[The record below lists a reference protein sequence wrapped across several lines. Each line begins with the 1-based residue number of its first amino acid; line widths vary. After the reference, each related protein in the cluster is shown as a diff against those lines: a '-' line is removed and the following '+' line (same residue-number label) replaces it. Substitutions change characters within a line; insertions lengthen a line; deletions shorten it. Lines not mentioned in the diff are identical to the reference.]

1 MEAAAKTVEVLS
13 KRILPEKPHHLSFS
27 PTWRHRPL
35 PEDDDVADARGAK
48 RRFEEWHNT
57 RLQYLTFLSEADR
70 GTLLTRS
77 YYDMR
82 EEPSKPVPREVGA
95 LSKGATTA
103 EKKKLSLSDYRNKKT
118 GIVPSA
124 SPPEPAVAKRN
135 EAERAAPPPTSSATS
150 TSTPTMPHADGGKPH
165 QEPRRSDSLTTRTRD
180 LESSLAS
187 AKPKPNR
194 DVIAPESRCAMSRM
208 LCSSNV

>member
-27 PTWRHRPL
+27 PTWRHRSH
-35 PEDDDVADARGAK
+35 PEDDETAESRVAK

-82 EEPSKPVPREVGA
+82 EEPSKPVPREVSA
-95 LSKGATTA
+95 LSKGISTG
-103 EKKKLSLSDYRNKKT
+103 EKKKLSLSDYKNKKT
-118 GIVPSA
+118 GLVASA
-124 SPPEPAVAKRN
+124 SPPEAALARRK
-135 EAERAAPPPTSSATS
+135 ESERALPPPSSSATL
-150 TSTPTMPHADGGKPH
+150 TPATLHADGGKPY
-165 QEPRRSDSLTTRTRD
+165 QEPRRLDGPSRTRD
-180 LESSLAS
+180 SDALSAS
-187 AKPKPNR
+187 VKTKPIR
-194 DVIAPESRCAMSRM
+194 DVVASESRCAR
-208 LCSSNV
+208 NKF